1 LSAPSGGCYHPPV
14 SEEELQREIARVQ
27 QGHLRYR
34 EKLREE
40 GKLFVRD
47 RLKLLLDPGADF
59 QEDWLLARSQ
69 EAETPADGVVTGV
82 GTVLG
87 RTVCIMA
94 NDYTVKAG
102 SWGEKT
108 VQKMV
113 RIQEKAA
120 RLQVPLLYLV
130 DAAGGRISEQIRIF
144 PGRYHAGRIFYNEV
158 QLSGVVPQVCILFG
172 PSPAGS
178 AYLPALT
185 DVVIMV
191 DGKASM
197 YVGSPRMVEMAIG
210 EKVDHEALGG
220 ARMHCEVSGCGDILV
235 GSDEEAIE
243 TAKRY
248 LAYMPQGHRGRVP
261 PIEAAEPKPG
271 RPIDEI
277 VPYDQRKYFDMYEL
291 IDRVIDAGSWLELK
305 ALFAREVITGFAR
318 IGGRAVG
325 LVANQPKVKGGVLF
339 VDSSDKAARFI
350 WLCNAYN
357 LPLVYLADVSGFMVG
372 SKVERAG
379 IIRHGAKMIFAT
391 AQATVPKI
399 SVIVRKC
406 YGAGLY
412 AMCGQAYEPDAVV
425 ALPQGQIA
433 IMGPEPAVNAVYY
446 NRIMELEGEARAE
459 FVRQKREEYQRDIDV
474 YRLASEMLV
483 DDVVPPSQLR
493 AELIKRLAYAETKE
507 HRFPS
512 RRNGVYPV

>member
-1 LSAPSGGCYHPPV
+1 MT
-14 SEEELQREIARVQ
+14 EERLQREIARVQ
-27 QGHLRYR
+27 QGNVRYR

-47 RLKLLLDPGADF
+47 RLKLLLDPGTDF
-59 QEDWLLARSQ
+59 QEDWLLARS
-69 EAETPADGVVTGV
+69 EEGETPADGVVTGV

-87 RTVCIMA
+87 RPVCIMA

-108 VQKMV
+108 VQKIV

-120 RLQVPLLYLV
+120 RLQLPLLYLV

-144 PGRYHAGRIFYNEV
+144 PGRTHAGRIFYNEV
-158 QLSGVVPQVCILFG
+158 QLSGVVPQICILFG

-210 EKVDHEALGG
+210 EKIDHEALGG
-220 ARMHCEVSGCGDILV
+220 ARMHCEISGCGDVLA

-243 TAKRY
+243 VAKRY
-248 LAYMPQGHRGRVP
+248 LAYMPQSRRDRVAAAEP
-261 PIEAAEPKPG
+261 AEPKPG

-291 IDRVIDAGSWLELK
+291 IDRVVDAGSWLELK
-305 ALFAREVITGFAR
+305 ALFAREIITGFAR
-318 IGGRAVG
+318 LGGRAVG
-325 LVANQPKVKGGVLF
+325 VVANQPKVKGGVLF

-357 LPLVYLADVSGFMVG
+357 IPLVYLADVSGFMVG

-412 AMCGQAYEPDAVV
+412 AMCGQAFEPDAVI

-483 DDVVPPSQLR
+483 DDVVPASQLR
-493 AELIKRLAYAETKE
+493 PELIKRLAYAETKE
-507 HRFPS
+507 HRFPP
-512 RRNGVYPV
+512 RRNGIYPV

>member
-1 LSAPSGGCYHPPV
+1 VAGG
-14 SEEELQREIARVQ
+14 EERYFQERARIE
-27 QGHLRYR
+27 QGHVKYR

-59 QEDWLLARSQ
+59 QEDWLFARS
-69 EAETPADGVVTGV
+69 EEPDTPADGVVTGV
-82 GTVLG
+82 GRVGG
-87 RTVCIMA
+87 RPVCVMA

-108 VQKMV
+108 VQKIV

-120 RLQVPLLYLV
+120 RLSVPLVYLV
-130 DAAGGRISEQIRIF
+130 DAAGGRISEQIKIF
-144 PGRYHAGRIFYNEV
+144 PGRLHAGRIFYNEV
-158 QLSGVVPQVCILFG
+158 QLSGVVPQVCVLFG

-191 DGKASM
+191 DGKASL

-210 EKVDHEALGG
+210 EKTTLEELGG
-220 ARMHCEVSGCGDILV
+220 ARMHCEVSGCGDVLAV
-235 GSDEEAIE
+235 SDEEAIE
-243 TAKRY
+243 LAKQY
-248 LAYMPQGHRGRVP
+248 LAYMPQSYRELP
-261 PIEAAEPKPG
+261 PVREAVEPKPG
-271 RPIDEI
+271 RAIEAI
-277 VPYDQRKYFDMYEL
+277 VPYDQRKYFDMYEV
-291 IDRVIDAGSWLELK
+291 IDRVVDAGSWFEVK
-305 ALFAREVITGFAR
+305 RLFAREIIVGFAR
-318 IGGRAVG
+318 LGGRPVG
-325 LVANQPKVKGGVLF
+325 IVANQPKVKGGVLF

-357 LPLVYLADVSGFMVG
+357 IPLVYLADVSGFMVG
-372 SKVERAG
+372 SKVEREG

-391 AQATVPKI
+391 SQATVPKI
-399 SVIVRKC
+399 SVVVRKC

-412 AMCGQAYEPDAVV
+412 AMCGPAFEPDA
-425 ALPQGQIA
+425 ALSLPQGQIA

-446 NRIMELEGEARAE
+446 NKIMELPESERAAY
-459 FVRQKREEYQRDIDV
+459 VKAKREEYARDVDIHK
-474 YRLASEMLV
+474 LASEMLV
-483 DDVVPPSQLR
+483 DDIVPGSALR
-493 AELIKRLAYAETKE
+493 DELLKRLAYAQTKIHE
-507 HRFPS
+507 FPQ

>member
-1 LSAPSGGCYHPPV
+1 M
-14 SEEELQREIARVQ
+14 SEERLQGEIARVQ
-27 QGHLRYR
+27 QGNVRHRD
-34 EKLREE
+34 KLREE

-47 RLKLLLDPGADF
+47 RLKLLLDPGTEF
-59 QEDWLLARSQ
+59 QEDWLLARAQ
-69 EAETPADGVVTGV
+69 EPETPADGVVTGV

-87 RTVCIMA
+87 RPVCVMA

-108 VQKMV
+108 VQKIV
-113 RIQEKAA
+113 RIQERAA
-120 RLQVPLLYLV
+120 RLGIPILYLV
-130 DAAGGRISEQIRIF
+130 DAAGGRISEQLRIF

-191 DGKASM
+191 AGKASM

-220 ARMHCEVSGCGDILV
+220 ARMHCEESGCGDILV
-235 GSDEEAIE
+235 DSDEAAIE
-243 TAKRY
+243 AAKRY
-248 LAYMPQGHRGRVP
+248 LACMPQSHESRVP
-261 PIEAAEPKPG
+261 PVEAAEPAPG
-271 RPIDEI
+271 RSIEEI
-277 VPYDQRKYFDMYEL
+277 VPYDQRKYFDMYEV
-291 IDRVIDAGSWLELK
+291 IDRLIDAGSWLELK
-305 ALFAREVITGFAR
+305 ALFAREIITGFAR

-325 LVANQPKVKGGVLF
+325 VVANQPKVKGGVLF

-357 LPLVYLADVSGFMVG
+357 VPIVYLADVSGFMVG

-412 AMCGQAYEPDAVV
+412 AMCGQAFEPDAVL

-433 IMGPEPAVNAVYY
+433 IMGPEPAINAVYY
-446 NRIMELEGEARAE
+446 NRIMELEGEAREA

-483 DDVVPPSQLR
+483 DDVVPPSRLR
-493 AELIKRLAYAETKE
+493 AELQKRLAYAETTRR
-507 HRFPS
+507 RFPR

>member
-1 LSAPSGGCYHPPV
+1 
-14 SEEELQREIARVQ
+14 
-27 QGHLRYR
+27 
-34 EKLREE
+34 
-40 GKLFVRD
+40 
-47 RLKLLLDPGADF
+47 
-59 QEDWLLARSQ
+59 
-69 EAETPADGVVTGV
+69 VTGV

-87 RTVCIMA
+87 RSVCIMA

-108 VQKMV
+108 VQKIV

-120 RLQVPLLYLV
+120 RLQLPLLYLV

-144 PGRYHAGRIFYNEV
+144 PGRHHAGRIFYNEV
-158 QLSGVVPQVCILFG
+158 QLSGVVPQICILFG

-210 EKVDHEALGG
+210 EKIDQEALGG
-220 ARMHCEVSGCGDILV
+220 ARMHCEVSGCGDILA

-243 TAKRY
+243 LAKRY
-248 LAYMPQGHRGRVP
+248 LACMPQSHRTRVP
-261 PIEAAEPKPG
+261 PVEPVEPKPG
-271 RPIDEI
+271 RPIDAI

-291 IDRVIDAGSWLELK
+291 IDRVIDAGSWLEIK
-305 ALFAREVITGFAR
+305 PLFAREIITGFAR

-325 LVANQPKVKGGVLF
+325 VVANQPKVKGGVLF
-339 VDSSDKAARFI
+339 MDSSDKAARFI

-357 LPLVYLADVSGFMVG
+357 VPLVYLADVSGFMVG

-412 AMCGQAYEPDAVV
+412 AMCGQAYEPDAVM

-446 NRIMELEGEARAE
+446 NRIMELEGDARAE
-459 FVRQKREEYQRDIDV
+459 FVRQKREEYQADIDV
-474 YRLASEMLV
+474 FRLASEMLV
-483 DDVVPPSQLR
+483 DDVVPPGRLR
-493 AELIKRLAYAETKE
+493 AELIKRLAYAESKE
-507 HRFPS
+507 LGFPP

>member
-1 LSAPSGGCYHPPV
+1 VAV
-14 SEEELQREIARVQ
+14 SEEKYFRERARIE
-27 QGHLRYR
+27 QGHVKYR
-34 EKLREE
+34 EKLKEE

-47 RLKLLLDPGADF
+47 RLKLLLDPGTEF
-59 QEDWLLARSQ
+59 EEEWLFARSQ
-69 EAETPADGVVTGV
+69 EPDTPADGIVTGV
-82 GTVLG
+82 GKVLG
-87 RTVCIMA
+87 RTVCVMA

-108 VQKMV
+108 VQKLI
-113 RIQEKAA
+113 RIQEKAM
-120 RLQVPLLYLV
+120 RLQAPLLYLV
-130 DAAGGRISEQIRIF
+130 DAAGGRISEQIKIF
-144 PGRYHAGRIFYNEV
+144 PGRFHAGRIFYNEV
-158 QLSGVVPQVCILFG
+158 QLSGVVPQLCILFG

-191 DGKASM
+191 EGKASL

-210 EKVDHEALGG
+210 EKVTLEELGG
-220 ARMHCEVSGCGDILV
+220 ARMHCEVSGCGDVLV

-248 LAYMPQGHRGRVP
+248 LDYMPQNFREKPRM
-261 PIEAAEPKPG
+261 AEPVDPKPG
-271 RPIDEI
+271 RSIDEI
-277 VPYDQRKYFDMYEL
+277 VPYDQRKWFDMYEV
-291 IDRVIDAGSWLELK
+291 IDRVIDQGSWFELK
-305 ALFAREVITGFAR
+305 TLFAREVITGLCR
-318 IGGRAVG
+318 IGGRTVG
-325 LVANQPKVKGGVLF
+325 IIANQPKVKGGVLF

-350 WLCNAYN
+350 WLCNAFN
-357 LPLVYLADVSGFMVG
+357 VPLVYLADISGFMVG
-372 SKVERAG
+372 TKVERAG

-412 AMCGQAYEPDAVV
+412 AMCGPAYEPDAAL

-446 NRIMELEGEARAE
+446 NKIMELPEAERAE
-459 FVRQKREEYQRDIDV
+459 FVRQKREEFQQDIDI

-483 DDVVPPSQLR
+483 DDIVPGSLLR
-493 AELIKRLAYAETKE
+493 AELIKRLRYAEGKQAD
-507 HRFPS
+507 FPP